1 MAAAPFLAGDVPGD
15 SDFLM
20 PLQLVFT
27 SAPQGLTPGR
37 SGYCTVARHRAVP
50 ERLAQL
56 LESVGTPHELPQGET
71 FTFRTL
77 EAGDRHWFVLS
88 RFVARGLDYT
98 QRDNRLAHHL
108 IFTGEEAALLAPP
121 AALAAR
127 WKGWLAEWTGAPAW
141 LEGEDRPLALEPATP
156 LSPAVTWREVAG
168 TGAKAA
174 WLVDATGATS
184 VGLRNPPANAT
195 LLKLFAESS
204 TLIGKAA
211 WHATFTTDAR
221 ITGEAGFAWAAQA
234 ERPATI
240 DFVDVRN
247 QPAPTGDLARQ
258 AAAGLTS
265 PKSAP
270 IAVTRRPGTGPSAP
284 QGGSATPWIVGGV
297 LLVVAAGLAFLFT
310 NRAETPAP
318 APTPVVAPGPSAADL
333 AQAEEILRVNRA
345 ITEIQ
350 SHLESG
356 DMLPAARLWLE
367 TNETSPR
374 QLGNYKEQLLPRILN
389 GFSAGAVRQLLSRID
404 RRDILDDP
412 KASQAA
418 HVETLE
424 ALRIGK
430 LLNVPEDAAWKQ
442 LLEIK
447 ARTLLLPTLDV
458 RPVLV
463 VPGQWRVS
471 DLGPKS
477 PKEAEFAL
485 SRAAVDHLTKWA
497 TEAGASVRSTAQ
509 IRLRVLPLITPHQRD
524 ERTPYLGGEI
534 KVTSQTTWFESN
546 SDSGKIPAIGI
557 GLGARRNVVSLNF
570 TAAEGAPGAN
580 LLVEIILPKGDRR
593 VLALVGDASQLR
605 PLDLGIGALR
615 HEAGE
620 NVIRPAT
627 WAEGAVNAFVW
638 AHGQI
643 GLYPAEHGFPDRDL
657 PSVRATRSLLE
668 TDLLRM
674 EGKQGP
680 GTPPYEEIAARRK
693 AFREGRLIEA
703 GAPWSVQAVDANGA
717 AGPRLIEFR

>member
-1 MAAAPFLAGDVPGD
+1 
-15 SDFLM
+15 M

-27 SAPQGLTPGR
+27 SVPQGLTPGR
-37 SGYCTVARHRAVP
+37 TGYCTVARHRAVP

-56 LESVGTPHELPQGET
+56 LESVGTPHELAHGET

-108 IFTGEEAALLAPP
+108 IFTAEEAALLAPP

-127 WKGWLAEWTGAPAW
+127 WKGWLVEWTGAPAW
-141 LEGEDRPLALEPATP
+141 LDGEDRPLALEPATP

-174 WLVDATGATS
+174 WLVDATGAVS
-184 VGLRNPPANAT
+184 AGLRNPPANAT
-195 LLKLFAESS
+195 LLKLLAESS
-204 TLIGKAA
+204 ALIGKAA

-221 ITGEAGFAWAAQA
+221 ITGEAGFTWAAQA
-234 ERPATI
+234 ERPATV
-240 DFVDVRN
+240 DFAAART

-265 PKSAP
+265 PKNVKP
-270 IAVTRRPGTGPSAP
+270 VETTRRPGAGPSNP

-297 LLVVAAGLAFLFT
+297 LLVVAAGLAILLT
-310 NRAETPAP
+310 RRDEEPAP
-318 APTPVVAPGPSAADL
+318 APAPIVAAGPSAADL
-333 AQAEEILRVNRA
+333 AQTEEILRVNRA
-345 ITEIQ
+345 ISEIQ
-350 SHLESG
+350 SLLETG

-367 TNETSPR
+367 TNESSPR
-374 QLGNYKEQLLPRILN
+374 HLGNYKEQILPRILN
-389 GFSAGAVRQLLSRID
+389 GFSAGAVRQLLAKIE

-424 ALRIGK
+424 VLRIGK

-442 LLEIK
+442 LTEIK
-447 ARTLLLPTLDV
+447 ARTLVLPTLDV
-458 RPVLV
+458 RPVLA

-471 DLGPKS
+471 DLGPRS

-485 SRAAVDHLTKWA
+485 SRSAVDHLSRWA
-497 TEAGASVRSTAQ
+497 TEAGASVRSAAP
-509 IRLRVLPLITPHQRD
+509 IRLRALPLVSPHQRD
-524 ERTPYLGGEI
+524 DRTPYLNGEI
-534 KVTSQTTWFESN
+534 RVNAQSTWFESN
-546 SDSGKIPAIGI
+546 PEPGRLPAIGI
-557 GLGARRNVVSLNF
+557 GLGVRRNVVSLNL
-570 TAAEGAPGAN
+570 TPDQDASRAN
-580 LLVEIILPKGDRR
+580 LLIEIILPKGDRR
-593 VLALVGDASQLR
+593 VLALIGDATQLR
-605 PLDLGIGALR
+605 PLDLGVGALR
-615 HEAGE
+615 HDAGE
-620 NVIRPAT
+620 NVIRPAP
-627 WAEGAVNAFVW
+627 WAESAVNAFVW
-638 AHGQI
+638 AHGQV

-668 TDLLRM
+668 TDLLRL
-674 EGKQGP
+674 EAKQGP

-703 GAPWSVQAVDANGA
+703 GAPWVVQAVDANGA
-717 AGPRLIEFR
+717 AGPRLLEFR

>member
-1 MAAAPFLAGDVPGD
+1 
-15 SDFLM
+15 M

-56 LESVGTPHELPQGET
+56 LESLGTPHELPQGET

-108 IFTGEEAALLAPP
+108 IFSAEEAALLAPP
-121 AALAAR
+121 AAVAAR
-127 WKGWLAEWTGAPAW
+127 WKGWLAEWSGAPAW
-141 LEGEDRPLALEPATP
+141 LDGEDRPLALEPATP

-174 WLVDATGATS
+174 WLVDATGAVP
-184 VGLRNPPANAT
+184 VGLSNPPANAT

-204 TLIGKAA
+204 ALIGKAA

-221 ITGEAGFAWAAQA
+221 ITGEAGFAWAAHA
-234 ERPATI
+234 GRPATI
-240 DFVDVRN
+240 DFVEART

-265 PKSAP
+265 PQNVKPAGNG
-270 IAVTRRPGTGPSAP
+270 RRPGAAPSAP

-297 LLVVAAGLAFLFT
+297 LIVVAAGLTFLFT

-318 APTPVVAPGPSAADL
+318 APAPVVAPGPSAADL
-333 AQAEEILRVNRA
+333 AQTEEILRVNRA

-350 SHLESG
+350 SLLESG
-356 DMLPAARLWLE
+356 DMLPAARLWLA

-374 QLGNYKEQLLPRILN
+374 QLGNYKEQILPRILN
-389 GFSAGAVRQLLSRID
+389 GFSAGAVRQLLSRIE

-424 ALRIGK
+424 ALRVGK
-430 LLNVPEDAAWKQ
+430 LLGVPEDGAWKQ

-458 RPVLV
+458 RPVLAV
-463 VPGQWRVS
+463 AGQWRVT
-471 DLGPKS
+471 DLGPKAA
-477 PKEAEFAL
+477 KEAEFAL
-485 SRAAVDHLTKWA
+485 SRPAVDHLTKWA
-497 TEAGASVRSTAQ
+497 EEAGASVRSGAQ
-509 IRLRVLPLITPHQRD
+509 IRLRLLPLVTPHQRD
-524 ERTPYLGGEI
+524 ERTPFLNGEI
-534 KVTSQTTWFESN
+534 RVTPQTTWFESN
-546 SDSGKIPAIGI
+546 PEPGRLPAIGI
-557 GLGARRNVVSLNF
+557 GLGARRNLVSLNL
-570 TAAEGAPGAN
+570 APDQDASRAN
-580 LLVEIILPKGDRR
+580 LLIEIILPKGDRR
-593 VLALVGDASQLR
+593 VLALIGDAAQVR

-615 HEAGE
+615 HDAGE
-620 NVIRPAT
+620 NVIRPAA
-627 WAEGAVNAFVW
+627 WAENAVNAFVW
-638 AHGQI
+638 AHGQV
-643 GLYPAEHGFPDRDL
+643 GLYPDQHGFPDRDL

-668 TDLLRM
+668 TDLLRL
-674 EGKQGP
+674 EARQGP
-680 GTPPYEEIAARRK
+680 GTPPYEEIAGRRK

-703 GAPWSVQAVDANGA
+703 GAPWVVRGVDASGA

>member
-1 MAAAPFLAGDVPGD
+1 
-15 SDFLM
+15 M

-50 ERLAQL
+50 DRLAQL
-56 LESVGTPHELPQGET
+56 LESVGTPHEPPEGET

-108 IFTGEEAALLAPP
+108 IFTAEEAALLAPP

-127 WKGWLAEWTGAPAW
+127 WKGWLAEWTGAPVW
-141 LEGEDRPLALEPATP
+141 LEGEHRPLALEAATP
-156 LSPAVTWREVAG
+156 LSPAVTWREATG

-174 WLVDATGATS
+174 WLVDATGATT

-195 LLKLFAESS
+195 LLKLFAEASA
-204 TLIGKAA
+204 LIGKAA

-221 ITGEAGFAWAAQA
+221 ITGEAGFVWAAHA
-234 ERPATI
+234 ERAATI
-240 DFVDVRN
+240 DFVEARTL
-247 QPAPTGDLARQ
+247 PAPTGDLARQ

-265 PKSAP
+265 AKSTP
-270 IAVTRRPGTGPSAP
+270 VAVTRRPGAAPAAP

-310 NRAETPAP
+310 RQAETPAP
-318 APTPVVAPGPSAADL
+318 APAPVVAPAPSAADL
-333 AQAEEILRVNRA
+333 AQQEEILRVNRA
-345 ITEIQ
+345 VTEIQ
-350 SHLESG
+350 SLLETG

-367 TNETSPR
+367 TNERSPAR
-374 QLGNYKEQLLPRILN
+374 LGNYKEQLLPRILN
-389 GFSAGAVRQLLSRID
+389 GYSAGAVRQLLARIE

-418 HVETLE
+418 HAETLE
-424 ALRIGK
+424 VMRVGK
-430 LLNVPEDAAWKQ
+430 LLGVPEDAAWKQ

-447 ARTLLLPTLDV
+447 GRTLLLPTLDV
-458 RPVLV
+458 RPVLA
-463 VPGQWRVS
+463 VPGRWRVS

-477 PKEAEFAL
+477 PVEAEFPL
-485 SRAAVDHLTKWA
+485 SRSAVDRLTKWA
-497 TEAGASVRSTAQ
+497 EEAGASSRSTAQ
-509 IRLRVLPLITPHQRD
+509 IRLRVLPLVTPHQRD
-524 ERTPYLGGEI
+524 ERTPYVNGEI
-534 KVTSQTTWFESN
+534 RVAQQTTWFESN
-546 SDSGKIPAIGI
+546 PEPGRLPAIGV

-570 TAAEGAPGAN
+570 TASEGAPGAN
-580 LLVEIILPKGDRR
+580 LLIEIILPKGDRR
-593 VLALVGDASQLR
+593 VLALIGDAAQLR
-605 PLDLGIGALR
+605 PLDLGVGALR
-615 HEAGE
+615 YDADTG
-620 NVIRPAT
+620 VIRPAP

-638 AHGQI
+638 AHGQV

-668 TDLLRM
+668 TDLLRL
-674 EGKQGP
+674 EARQGP
-680 GTPPYEEIAARRK
+680 DTPPYEEIAARRK

-703 GAPWSVQAVDANGA
+703 GAPWAVQAVDAGGS
-717 AGPRLIEFR
+717 AGPRLLEFR